1 MEAFRDLQSGESE
14 RPIISR
20 VPSVDPTDILRM
32 ADSFADHEVD
42 AYPLRLHIH

>member
-1 MEAFRDLQSGESE
+1 MPAPELQSGESE

-20 VPSVDPTDILRM
+20 VPSVPTDILRM

-42 AYPLRLHIH
+42 AYPLRLRIH